1 MHYSKNQTLIVL
13 SFVFLLVY
21 KGFSQRDFNYIVN
34 LSGNYSTKENLPF
47 WMTANKFGTIPNE
60 NNAILQTTIFSDYSN
75 QNSTFDFSF
84 KASGIGFIA
93 KEKKVFI
100 DELYAGVQYKNLFEL
115 EIGSKNDAFIYEGLS
130 SSNGNILKSG
140 NARAYPGIN
149 FKTVNFITLPFARKW
164 LRAKF
169 NFAEYILNDKRYVS
183 NAHLH
188 HKSLHFKFLLNKKLD
203 LIAGLDHY
211 VQWGGTSLN
220 LNKLPS
226 GFKNY
231 LKAIIGKPS
240 NSGIPNE
247 DLNALGN
254 HIGTYTL
261 RLNHKGNTN
270 WSVYISH
277 PFEDTSGRELH
288 NIIDNIY
295 GVFIDFNRT
304 QSPINQLLFEITH
317 TKHMS
322 GREPHGRDKDGNL
335 IPASGRDNY
344 FNNSIYKS
352 GWTFHGNTIGSPYFT
367 SKPKDK
373 NGITK
378 GVIVGDNRF
387 TAINIG
393 LQGNLTSL
401 LKYKTKISYVQY
413 YGWFD
418 KEYKKKPHQ
427 ISGYFEF
434 FVPEFT
440 LPFEVSFGLGFD
452 LGNYSKD
459 VGGGFLKLTKRG
471 FF

>member
-1 MHYSKNQTLIVL
+1 MHYSKNQTLIAL
-13 SFVFLLVY
+13 SFIFLFVY

-47 WMTANKFGTIPNE
+47 WMTANKFGTVPNE
-60 NNAILQTTIFSDYSN
+60 NNAILQTSIFSDYSH
-75 QNSTFDFSF
+75 QNKKFDFSF
-84 KASGIGFIA
+84 KASGVGFIA

-100 DELYAGVQYKNLFEL
+100 DELYAGVKYKNLFEL

-149 FKTVNFITLPFARKW
+149 FKTVGFITLPFAKKW
-164 LRAKF
+164 LQAEF

-188 HKSLHFKFLLNKKLD
+188 HKSLHLKFLLNKKLN
-203 LIAGLDHY
+203 LVAGLDHY
-211 VQWGGTSLN
+211 VQWAGTN
-220 LNKLPS
+220 IKGKKKPS

-231 LKAIIGKPS
+231 LKVI
-240 NSGIPNE
+240 SGASGGGDASLSDQI
-247 DLNALGN
+247 NALGN
-254 HIGTYTL
+254 HIGAYTL
-261 RLNHKGNTN
+261 QLNHKGNTN
-270 WSVYISH
+270 WSIYISH

-295 GVFIDFNRT
+295 GVFIDFNKT
-304 QSPINQLLFEITH
+304 KSPINQLLFEVTH

-322 GREPHGRDKDGNL
+322 GRDKDRNS

-344 FNNSIYKS
+344 FNNGAYQS
-352 GWTFHGNTIGSPYFT
+352 GWTFHGKTIGSPYFT
-367 SKPKDK
+367 PKPKDK

-387 TAINIG
+387 TVINVG
-393 LQGNLTSL
+393 LQGSLTYL

-452 LGNYSKD
+452 LGNYGKD

-471 FF
+471 VF